1 MIGYTGQ
8 DQGSEIETFRPNYN
22 TNILDLLR
30 GNINTLIDFMKLEQE
45 HNVRQDIRLGTLEDQ
60 MEEQERHMD
69 WLVGY
74 LAGKLQKDL
83 RLKRLEEDM
92 EEQERQIDWL
102 VDYLAVKL
110 QPTLCP

>member
-8 DQGSEIETFRPNYN
+8 DQNSEIETFRANSN

-30 GNINTLIDFMKLEQE
+30 GNINTLIDFMKVEQE
-45 HNVRQDIRLGTLEDQ
+45 HNLRQDVRLQTLEEQ
-60 MEEQERHMD
+60 MADQERHMD

-92 EEQERQIDWL
+92 AAQERQIDWL

-110 QPTLCP
+110 QSPQL